1 MPDAT
6 RLPLIPLALG
16 RSVNRFRYLVVR
28 PLSRWQ
34 KLVYGLAAAILVL
47 LGLVGLVLPVL
58 PGLVF
63 LALAAGL
70 LARVSP
76 RFGHWWYQK
85 PLVQRFTRKQQQL
98 KDVLSGVWRRALR
111 SGRTMV
117 ARVAQDLLRDCGRF
131 VVVLVVWV
139 GKQVRRI
146 LRYRFA
152 RK

>member
-6 RLPLIPLALG
+6 RLPLIPLTLG

-34 KLVYGLAAAILVL
+34 KVFYGLAAAILVL
-47 LGLVGLVLPVL
+47 LGLIGLVLPVL

-76 RFGHWWYQK
+76 RFGHWWYQR
-85 PLVQRFTRKQQQL
+85 PLVQRFSRKQQQV
-98 KDVLSGVWRRALR
+98 KNAWSGIWRESLRWTRAV
-111 SGRTMV
+111 V
-117 ARVAQDLLRDCGRF
+117 ASVAQDLLRDCGRL

-146 LRYRFA
+146 WRYRFA